1 MSKKIP
7 DYSLEAE
14 ANRNGFKFVAGVD
27 EVGRGAGVSSVVAA
41 AVRIP
46 PEHVEG
52 LLGTEE
58 IKDSKKLSARKR
70 EYLYDVITGLCD
82 YGVGIINNDIIDELN
97 ILEATKLAMTA
108 AINSLEH
115 CDYVLI
121 DGNVPLKI
129 SHNQRNVIKG
139 DNISISIAAASIVA
153 KVTRDRIMCDLH
165 EIFPIYGWNKNKGY
179 LTKAHIEAIE
189 TYGITEFHRL
199 SFRRVGR

>member
-1 MSKKIP
+1 MKLP
-7 DYSLEAE
+7 DYSLEKE
-14 ANRNGFKFVAGVD
+14 AAKNGFKAVAGVD
-27 EVGRGAGVSSVVAA
+27 EAGRGPGAGPVVAA

-46 PEHVEG
+46 LEHVED
-52 LLGTEE
+52 LLGAEE

-70 EYLYDVITGLCD
+70 EDLYDVITGLCD
-82 YGVGIINNDIIDELN
+82 YGVGIINNDIIDEIN
-97 ILEATKLAMTA
+97 VLEATKLGMTA

-129 SHNQRNVIKG
+129 HHAQTNVIKG
-139 DNISISIAAASIVA
+139 DSICLSIAAASIVA

-165 EIFPIYGWNKNKGY
+165 EIFPIYDWKKNKGY
-179 LTKAHIEAIE
+179 LVKEHIEAIK

-199 SFRRVGR
+199 SFKRVGR